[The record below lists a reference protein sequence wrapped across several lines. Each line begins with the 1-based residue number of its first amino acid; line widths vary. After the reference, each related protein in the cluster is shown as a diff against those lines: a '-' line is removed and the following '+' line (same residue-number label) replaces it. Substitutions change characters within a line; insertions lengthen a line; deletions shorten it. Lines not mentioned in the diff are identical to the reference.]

1 MTHTQSQG
9 SGGSSNNGVGFNSVE
24 KPLEIEHYEGLYG
37 TSPCSAVGNSKDKCI
52 LCGAKNL
59 PLQNTTREHWF
70 RDQVINDPA
79 LIELLFSSTMA
90 EVGGQ
95 GRTAIQAYMETV
107 FNRAA
112 ANQKTLREIL
122 EDPKYY
128 PDTTKNKLKNKVPE
142 NERANYQIALEN
154 VLAGSNFT
162 NFATDNASAELAKER
177 AAAGN
182 PGVDIGGELFYVN
195 KNGDGTGGIK
205 NHADFYDNASCSL

>member
-1 MTHTQSQG
+1 MIPRGPG
-9 SGGSSNNGVGFNSVE
+9 S
-24 KPLEIEHYEGLYG
+24 KLADTPPTIEHFENLYG
-37 TSPCSAVGNSKDKCI
+37 PRPCDSVGNSKDKCT

-59 PLQNTTREHWF
+59 PLLNTTREQWF
-70 RDQVINDPA
+70 SEQKNTDPSV
-79 LIELLFSSTMA
+79 IELLFSSTAA
-90 EVGGQ
+90 EVGSQ

-112 ANQKTLREIL
+112 ANQKTLRQIL

-128 PDTTKNKLKNKVPE
+128 PDQTKDKLNKSLPE
-142 NERANYQIALEN
+142 NERANYQSALDN

-162 NFATDNASAELAKER
+162 NFATDNASSDLAKDRTE
-177 AAAGN
+177 AGN

-195 KNGDGTGGIK
+195 KNGSGSGGIK